1 MNKKVKKK
9 KEVKHDGTE
18 DLDIK
23 KVAHSNTREY
33 ALYII
38 LIILFGFTFYSALV
52 YIGKYYNN
60 KKEQELYSEVIKIN
74 KNDDRIVIS
83 NNGELNKVLSVED
96 DNNAEDIVIENVDL
110 IEITSKDI
118 KNINTY
124 LFDVRYNILEN
135 EFPKNVV
142 ATNDSNIL
150 VRFAY
155 SYDQENWNYIDNA
168 ISIND
173 NNMKPLI
180 GGLYDL
186 SGVVGNIK
194 IATNFQIKSNPY
206 EPVKVYWKSETI
218 LKYNNDNL
226 GKRIKADFK
235 ISYSDDN

>member
-186 SGVVGNIK
+186 SGVIGNIK
-194 IATNFQIKSNPY
+194 VATNFQIKSNPY

-218 LKYNNDNL
+218 MKYNNDNL
-226 GKRIKADFK
+226 GKKIKADFK

>member
-226 GKRIKADFK
+226 IK
-235 ISYSDDN
+235 I

>member
-218 LKYNNDNL
+218 MKYNNDNL